1 MALTVRTEAVLAA
14 EGYVPGYFDMAYEAE
29 RVGLPGQARG
39 PKGTWQTPAT
49 QHIRMQS
56 DFRMDRTQISASVD
70 VRLDGEAKY
79 ALMGH
84 YERAQW
90 GVAGM
95 LMQRQITDPQD
106 IVAWDGQTAA
116 MFEASGRLYRN
127 LYGWARLY
135 RGWHEVDSTVESM
148 TAWSIGL
155 GYGMARLFK

>member
-39 PKGTWQTPAT
+39 QRDVANTRDPTHSNA
-49 QHIRMQS
+49 IRLS
-56 DFRMDRTQISASVD
+56 NGSQISASVD